1 MKKSLVLLSLLLLL
15 GGCQTSKPIERSAG
29 LDNTVF
35 MNLWGTFSQCQSSTD
50 LDAMRGIVQQ
60 LNHAA
65 NIPTSGKEF
74 VLPLPERFNRLVSK
88 RTPRL
93 AVDPTAMATACTLY
107 TGQVALNA
115 GRNDVAAD
123 MFLSVIQR
131 HLETEYAYYVGQAR
145 LGLAQLSA
153 GPHVSIDPSPKII
166 SD

>member
-15 GGCQTSKPIERSAG
+15 GGCQASKPIERSAG

-50 LDAMRGIVQQ
+50 LDAMRGIVKQ

-65 NIPTSGKEF
+65 NIPTSGREF
-74 VLPLPERFNRLVSK
+74 VLPLPERFKRLVSTP
-88 RTPRL
+88 TPRL
-93 AVDPTAMATACTLY
+93 AVDPIAMATACTLY

-131 HLETEYAYYVGQAR
+131 HHESDYRYYVDQAR

-153 GPHVSIDPSPKII
+153 GPQVSIKPLLQVIPD
-166 SD
+166 

>member
-15 GGCQTSKPIERSAG
+15 EGCQATKPIERSAG

-35 MNLWGTFSQCQSSTD
+35 MNLWGTYSQCQSSTD

-60 LNHAA
+60 LNQAA
-65 NIPTSGKEF
+65 IIPTSGKEF
-74 VLPLPERFNRLVSK
+74 VLPLPERFERLVSK
-88 RTPRL
+88 RSPRL
-93 AVDPTAMATACTLY
+93 AVDPIAMATACTLY

-131 HLETEYAYYVGQAR
+131 HLETEYAYYVDQAR

-153 GPHVSIDPSPKII
+153 GPHVSIKPSPQVIP
-166 SD
+166 D

>member
-1 MKKSLVLLSLLLLL
+1 MKKSLVALSLLLLMV
-15 GGCQTSKPIERSAG
+15 GCQATKPFEKSAG
-29 LDNTVF
+29 LDNTMF
-35 MNLWGTFSQCQSSTD
+35 MSLWGTYSQCQSSTD

-60 LNHAA
+60 LHQAA
-65 NIPTSGKEF
+65 TVPTSGKDF
-74 VLPLPERFNRLVSK
+74 VLPLPERFERLVSK
-88 RTPRL
+88 PTPRL
-93 AVDPTAMATACTLY
+93 AVDPIAMATACSLY

-131 HLETEYAYYVGQAR
+131 HPEAEYAYYVDQAR

-153 GPHVSIDPSPKII
+153 GPHVSIKPSSQVI